1 MTMMTTVLRVAAP
14 RLLTVKNHKALLH
27 HVLDCVDDGAR
38 DVVVD
43 LSNTTYMDSSGLSA
57 LIGLHRVLSSDLRG
71 RLRVTGVNPDLRLL
85 LQATRLDRTIE
96 VVDTVAEPLTTADA
110 WHAPDDWTVPE

>member
-1 MTMMTTVLRVAAP
+1 MTMTTVLRVAAP

-57 LIGLHRVLSSDLRG
+57 LIGLHRVLSGDLRG
-71 RLRVTGVNPDLRLL
+71 RLRVTGVCPDLRLL

-96 VVDTVAEPLTTADA
+96 VVDTVGEPLTTADP